1 VGGEIPADQVTELD
15 KPYKGYKLWHS
26 YTDEQIA
33 SIKDLLILW
42 STKYGIPLEYNEDIW
57 AVTKRAL
64 KNEPG
69 VYTHNSVRPDKADVY
84 PKLIAMLQSL
94 TKD

>member
-1 VGGEIPADQVTELD
+1 LDKTSIGIEVCNWGPITKKGTKFYNYVGGEIPKDQVTELD

-33 SIKDLLILW
+33 SIKDLLMLW

-57 AVTKRAL
+57 AVTKR
-64 KNEPG
+64 
-69 VYTHNSVRPDKADVY
+69 H
-84 PKLIAMLQSL
+84 
-94 TKD
+94 